1 MWGVNV
7 DRGYEAFCLVDPH
20 FYDNPIVAR
29 DDDVDFSV
37 AGLPVPAG
45 WQRLELEDWL
55 VYTPKGIVLPTQG
68 WKIHASA
75 SLDNAAEILDP
86 IWDYC
91 ITRGIAFKFVRS
103 RQLLLLANSKYAH
116 RGSSGKFVTIFP
128 ADDAEFEMVATELDA
143 ILGGQPGPYILSD
156 LRWGQ
161 GPLYVRYGGF
171 TERYCIGGSGELEP
185 AIEDPDGELV
195 PDRREATFYTPPW
208 VSMPDCLV
216 SHLAA
221 RTSATVEDIPYR
233 IEKPLH
239 FSNGGGVY
247 AGVDRETGRTV
258 VLKEARPYAGLA
270 VDGADA
276 VTRLRRERDMLQSLA
291 GLDIAPEV
299 LDYLTVGGHDF
310 LVLEYVEGQALSNTL
325 VDRYP
330 LALLDG
336 ESTYD
341 EYTIWAMDMHSRVE
355 AAVARAHERG
365 MVIGDLHPY
374 NILVRPDGRI
384 ALIDLEIASD
394 ISEGKRPTLGDPAFM
409 SPRECTGFDIDRYA
423 LACLR
428 LFMFMP
434 LTELLAL
441 DPRKVGDFATVIAET
456 FPVPREFLRTAVDVI
471 TSGQIASPPR
481 AAQRPRLDIDPTNW
495 EATRQSMTAAIMAS
509 ATPERDDRL
518 FPGDIKQFE
527 TGGLNLAHG
536 AAGVLYALAVTG
548 AGRYPEHEEWLVS
561 RATDPQPGTRF
572 GLYDGLH
579 GVAHVLETLD
589 RHDDALRVLQISID
603 ELGDNWDQL
612 GLDLH
617 SGLAGIGLNLAHF
630 AEITGESSLW
640 KLVGEVTEFVAEELG
655 DVDSVPTRSGWGNPY
670 AGLPRGSSGPALL
683 FLRLFDRTGDS
694 ALLDLAATAL
704 RQDLRRC
711 VLREDGALEVDE
723 GFRTSPYLLDGSVGI
738 GLVLDRYLAVR
749 DDEQFATASRGI
761 GVAAQSEFY
770 IAPGLFSGRAGMIL
784 YLSREHLAGTAG
796 ADPLVA
802 GHLRRLEWHAVD
814 YGGQLAFPG
823 ELLLRLSMDLATGS
837 AGILLALGAALHDRP
852 VHLPFLGPA
861 FAEPPSSDVK
871 EVNQYGHSRPA
882 GSRPGRQGD
891 RLAAP

>member
-1 MWGVNV
+1 M

-29 DDDVDFSV
+29 WDDVDFPV

-45 WQRLELEDWL
+45 WRRLELEDWL
-55 VYTPKGIVLPTQG
+55 VYTPEGISLPTQG

-75 SLDNAAEILDP
+75 SLDNAAEILDV

-91 ITRGIAFKFVRS
+91 TSRGIAFKFVRS

-128 ADDAEFEMVATELDA
+128 ADDAQFEVVVTELDE
-143 ILGGQPGPYILSD
+143 ILGGKPGPYILSD
-156 LRWGQ
+156 LRWGP

-171 TERYCIGGSGELEP
+171 TERYCIGSSGEFEP
-185 AIEDPDGELV
+185 AIEKPDGELV
-195 PDRREATFYTPPW
+195 ADRRGTTFYTPPW
-208 VSMPDCLV
+208 VAVPACLAP
-216 SHLAA
+216 HLAA
-221 RTSATVEDIPYR
+221 RTSATVEDMPYR
-233 IEKPLH
+233 IERPLH

-247 AGVDRETGRTV
+247 AGVHRETGLNV
-258 VLKEARPYAGLA
+258 VLKEARPHAGLA

-276 VTRLRRERDMLQSLA
+276 VLRLRRERDMLQRLA

-299 LDYLTVGGHDF
+299 LDYFTVGGHEF
-310 LVLEYVEGQALSNTL
+310 LVLEYVEGPALSNTL

-330 LALLDG
+330 LALIGGD
-336 ESTYD
+336 STYD
-341 EYTIWAMDMHSRVE
+341 EYTTWAIDMHGRVE

-374 NILVRPDGRI
+374 NILVRDDGRI

-394 ISEGKRPTLGDPAFM
+394 VSEGKRPTLGDPAFM

-428 LFMFMP
+428 FFMFMP
-434 LTELLAL
+434 ITELLIL
-441 DPRKVGDFATVIAET
+441 DPSKVEEFATVIAET
-456 FPVPREFLRTAVDVI
+456 FPVPREFLRAAVEVI
-471 TSGQIASPPR
+471 TSGQISSPPAPAR
-481 AAQRPRLDIDPTNW
+481 RPRLDVDPASW
-495 EATRQSMTAAIMAS
+495 EATRRSMTAAILAS

-548 AGRYPEHEEWLVS
+548 SGRHPEHEQWLVS

-579 GVAHVLETLD
+579 GVAYALEALD
-589 RHDDALRVLQISID
+589 RRDDALRVLQICID

-612 GLDLH
+612 SLDLYG
-617 SGLAGIGLNLAHF
+617 GLSGIGLNLAHF
-630 AEITGESSLW
+630 AELTGESSLW
-640 KLVGEVTEFVAEELG
+640 DQVSELTELVADELG
-655 DVDSVPTRSGWGNPY
+655 DVDSVPTTSGRTDPY
-670 AGLPRGSSGPALL
+670 AGLLRGSSGPALL
-683 FLRLFDRTGDS
+683 FLRLFDRTGD
-694 ALLDLAATAL
+694 AGLLDLAATAL

-723 GFRTSPYLLDGSVGI
+723 GYRTMPYLLDGSVGI
-738 GLVLDRYLAVR
+738 GLVLDRYLALR
-749 DDEQFATASRGI
+749 DDEQFATASKAI
-761 GVAAQSEFY
+761 SVAAQSQFY
-770 IAPGLFSGRAGMIL
+770 IEPGLFSGRAGMIL
-784 YLSREHLAGTAG
+784 YLCRDDLPGRGG
-796 ADPLVA
+796 ADPVVA
-802 GHLRRLEWHAVD
+802 GHVRRLEWHAVD
-814 YGGQLAFPG
+814 HGGHLAFPG
-823 ELLLRLSMDLATGS
+823 EQLLRLSMDLATGT
-837 AGILLALGAALHDRP
+837 AGVLLALGAALHDEP
-852 VHLPFLGPA
+852 VQLPFLGPA
-861 FAEPPSSDVK
+861 YADRSVTT
-871 EVNQYGHSRPA
+871 
-882 GSRPGRQGD
+882 GR
-891 RLAAP
+891 R